1 MREALYEG
9 QDSVVA
15 QWLKPP
21 YEADGWR
28 IDVANMTGRSGD
40 VDLAHD
46 VARALRETI
55 RETERTTGRGAW
67 LVAEHGHDATRDLS
81 GDGWHGTMNYAGF
94 TRPLWAWL
102 ADPASDLNWLGLPTT
117 IPRITGRAAAETLI
131 RYNAEMPWPSR
142 CHSQNQLDSH
152 DTPRIRT
159 VVGDRSRQLVAATAL
174 ATLPGVPTLFM
185 GDEIGAVG
193 TTGEHSRTTMPWR
206 VIDGESTD
214 PSVELDLIGVY
225 RALFTARRD
234 HVALRRGGIR
244 FLHIGDDALV
254 FERIHSDESVVVHL
268 ARDAHDPIRIPTAA
282 LLRGV
287 RGGDPET
294 VLLVGDASARSE
306 ESDVVLAAG
315 GAGSSVIALS

>member
-1 MREALYEG
+1 
-9 QDSVVA
+9 
-15 QWLKPP
+15 
-21 YEADGWR
+21 
-28 IDVANMTGRSGD
+28 
-40 VDLAHD
+40 
-46 VARALRETI
+46 
-55 RETERTTGRGAW
+55 
-67 LVAEHGHDATRDLS
+67 
-81 GDGWHGTMNYAGF
+81 
-94 TRPLWAWL
+94 
-102 ADPASDLNWLGLPTT
+102 
-117 IPRITGRAAAETLI
+117 
-131 RYNAEMPWPSR
+131 
-142 CHSQNQLDSH
+142 
-152 DTPRIRT
+152 
-159 VVGDRSRQLVAATAL
+159 
-174 ATLPGVPTLFM
+174 M